1 MWQSFISASLFIKLI
16 LVLLG
21 VLSTISWG
29 ITLYK
34 YMQLD
39 AATQASGEMLDALHA
54 PAGRARR
61 PALLAAAEAHPAS
74 PVAALVHAAAG
85 PHAPRSPDALRQRLT
100 AVQAQEME
108 KLESYLI
115 VLATTG
121 STAPFIGLLGTVGG
135 IMDAFRGIGSAQSAS
150 LAVVAPA
157 ISEALVATAA
167 GLAAA
172 IPAVM
177 AYNFFVNRIRTLHR
191 TLEGA
196 AVALEEQLAGESA

>member
-1 MWQSFISASLFIKLI
+1 MWQMFLHASLFIKLI
-16 LVLLG
+16 LMLLG
-21 VLSTISWG
+21 VLSTLSWG

-34 YMQLD
+34 YMQLR
-39 AATQASGEMLDALHA
+39 AATKETGALMEALHT

-61 PALLAAAEAHPAS
+61 PALLAAAEAHAAS
-74 PVAALVHAAAG
+74 PVAALVQAAAG
-85 PHAPRSPDALRQRLT
+85 PHAPRSTEALRQRL
-100 AVQAQEME
+100 ASVQVQELE
-108 KLESYLI
+108 KLETYLI
-115 VLATTG
+115 ILATTG

-135 IMDAFRGIGSAQSAS
+135 IMDAFRNIGSAQSAS

-177 AYNFFVNRIRTLHR
+177 AYNAFVNWIRTLSR
-191 TLEGA
+191 TLEGSSA
-196 AVALEEQLAGESA
+196 TLQEQLAGETA

>member
-1 MWQSFISASLFIKLI
+1 MWQMLFNASLFIKLI
-16 LVLLG
+16 LF
-21 VLSTISWG
+21 VLSILSTLSWG

-34 YMQLD
+34 YMQLN
-39 AATQASGEMLDALHA
+39 AATQASRGMLEALHT

-61 PALLAAAEAHPAS
+61 PALLAAAETHPAS
-74 PVAALVHAAAG
+74 PVAALVQAAAG
-85 PHAPRSPDALRQRLT
+85 PHAPRSIEALRQRL
-100 AVQAQEME
+100 ANVQVQELE
-108 KLESYLI
+108 KLEAYLI

-135 IMDAFRGIGSAQSAS
+135 IMDAFRGIASAQSAS

-196 AVALEEQLAGESA
+196 AAALQEQLAGEPA